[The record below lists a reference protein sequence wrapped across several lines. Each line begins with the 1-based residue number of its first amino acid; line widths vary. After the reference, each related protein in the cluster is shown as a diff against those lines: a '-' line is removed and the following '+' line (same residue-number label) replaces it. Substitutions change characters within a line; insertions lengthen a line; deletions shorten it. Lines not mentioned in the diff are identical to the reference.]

1 MQMYNCSL
9 RIKWEA
15 VNLQTALQGKCGKG
29 GWADLKDSVG
39 AWGGSYSKRRPGAHI
54 QAVTRSFLQLL
65 GGEGP
70 HDPAAPPRSLGQHK
84 KLYPFGSWC
93 ITFQLLAEKII
104 KF

>member
-54 QAVTRSFLQLL
+54 QAVTRSFLHLL

-70 HDPAAPPRSLGQHK
+70 Q
-84 KLYPFGSWC
+84 
-93 ITFQLLAEKII
+93 
-104 KF
+104 